1 MLAPDGVMIP
11 TSPRRSKIFPF
22 AAALFSAGLLTG
34 CGSAVESL
42 RPVAPA
48 AMPGDTLQ
56 VQTVAPEAVTAP
68 AATAPTAKTTTPAL

>member
-1 MLAPDGVMIP
+1 MIP

-42 RPVAPA
+42 RPGAPA
-48 AMPGDTLQ
+48 AIPGGSAQ
-56 VQTVAPEAVTAP
+56 VRTVAPEAVTTP
-68 AATAPTAKTTTPAL
+68 AATVPATTPAAKSITPAL